1 MALKYH
7 FSMSAKTLAKEAGY
21 LIVSGFTT
29 GFLASNIVQGI
40 YNVGKTW
47 INQLLDWINSMKTFS
62 SANFY

>member
-1 MALKYH
+1 
-7 FSMSAKTLAKEAGY
+7 MSAKTLAKEAGY

-47 INQLLDWINSMKTFS
+47 VNQWLDWINSMKTFS